1 MANLTDLGRKYGT
14 DKTDEHHSFKGQC
27 YTDIYNRYLNHL
39 QDQEFNF
46 LEIGVR
52 EGRSIK
58 MWSEYFPNATIVG
71 VDIDPECKKYE
82 SGNIKIHIG
91 SQEDEQFLKEIIAQY
106 QKFKVIL
113 DDGSHINS
121 MIMKS
126 FDVLNKH
133 ATDFYIVEDLRN
145 SYEDLTM
152 DVLSWP
158 GMHLNVNLNSNNADT
173 RPQFNEMILN
183 LVKRMDYRTG
193 EWTGIN
199 FHSQMVVM
207 QKKVIL

>member
-1 MANLTDLGRKYGT
+1 ML
-14 DKTDEHHSFKGQC
+14 F
-27 YTDIYNRYLNHL
+27 
-39 QDQEFNF
+39 
-46 LEIGVR
+46 
-52 EGRSIK
+52 RS
-58 MWSEYFPNATIVG
+58 
-71 VDIDPECKKYE
+71 ECKKYE
-82 SGNIKIHIG
+82 SDNIKIHIG

-126 FDVLNKH
+126 FDVLSKH